1 MKSEDS
7 QVKSGSLFSERTGN
21 APPAQLVRL
30 TPAVYAAI
38 LAHGEETYPDEC
50 CGALLGHFSPE
61 GWRIEAAVRA
71 GNARAD
77 SAHNRYQ
84 IAPDDLVKIERE
96 ARRMHLEIAGFYHS
110 HPDHPAHWSP
120 TDLEEAHWLG
130 CCHVITRV
138 VQGKATETNAFLLNG
153 LSEEDKRFEAQTIQ
167 VDDERIGP
175 DRK

>member
-96 ARRMHLEIAGFYHS
+96 ARRMLQ
-110 HPDHPAHWSP
+110 
-120 TDLEEAHWLG
+120 LEEELSQFANHYYEAVG
-130 CCHVITRV
+130 E
-138 VQGKATETNAFLLNG
+138 AFNAVYG
-153 LSEEDKRFEAQTIQ
+153 LSINA
-167 VDDERIGP
+167 
-175 DRK
+175 